1 MTANRAEVTVREF
14 VSGDENAF
22 RRLNEEWIVRYFKLE
37 EKDLE
42 AFANPQEKIIDTGG
56 RIFFAVRG
64 GEPIGVCA
72 LVTIAPGEFEVAKM
86 GVTASAQGLGAGRMV
101 LDSCVNA
108 ARQMGAR
115 RLYLETNHAL
125 TPAIHLYEA
134 VGFQHL
140 PKDRLTPSPYARS
153 DVFMEMWL

>member
-1 MTANRAEVTVREF
+1 
-14 VSGDENAF
+14 
-22 RRLNEEWIVRYFKLE
+22 
-37 EKDLE
+37 
-42 AFANPQEKIIDTGG
+42 
-56 RIFFAVRG
+56 
-64 GEPIGVCA
+64 
-72 LVTIAPGEFEVAKM
+72 M